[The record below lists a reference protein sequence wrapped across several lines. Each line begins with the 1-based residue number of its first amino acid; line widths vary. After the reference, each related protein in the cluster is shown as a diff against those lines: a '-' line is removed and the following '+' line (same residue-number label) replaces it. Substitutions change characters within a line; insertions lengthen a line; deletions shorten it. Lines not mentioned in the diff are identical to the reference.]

1 MNSSLRTSASGM
13 KAQQQMIDVIAHNLA
28 NVNTTGFKRGRA
40 TFEDTLYETIA
51 GGAST
56 EAPGQEPGAPLQIGR
71 GVRLASVHKI
81 HSQGVIESTSRALD
95 LAIEGEG
102 FLQVLRPDGTLGYT
116 RDGSLSVSSSGLLV
130 TNGGYPVAPQIAI
143 PEDASEV
150 AVSAAG
156 IVTVTGPG
164 MTNPIEVGRIELARF
179 LNTGG
184 LLAIGENQYLET
196 PASGRPFLGYPQ
208 EEGFGRISQGA
219 LETSNVEIVQEMTD
233 MIAAQRAYEINARAI
248 QAGDEMMRTANDIVR

>member
-40 TFEDTLYETIA
+40 TFEDALYENLA
-51 GGAST
+51 GGASV
-56 EAPGQEPGAPLQIGR
+56 EAPGQEPGSSLQIGR

-81 HSQGVIESTSRALD
+81 HSQGVIESTARALD
-95 LAIEGEG
+95 LAVEGEG
-102 FLQVLRPDGTLGYT
+102 FLQVLRPDGALAYT
-116 RDGSLSVSSSGLLV
+116 RDGSLSVSASGTLA
-130 TNGGYPVAPQIAI
+130 TNGGYPIAPEIAV
-143 PEDASEV
+143 PDDASQIV
-150 AVSAAG
+150 VSAGG

-208 EEGFGRISQGA
+208 EEGFGRITQGA
-219 LETSNVEIVQEMTD
+219 LESSNVEIVQE
-233 MIAAQRAYEINARAI
+233 
-248 QAGDEMMRTANDIVR
+248 